1 MCSDLVLQHFIVSE
15 FNAYDKCYFH
25 LQSTGLGSVALSS
38 PGGTDGKLAFSTSW
52 DAEKEFAA
60 KNKKCDIRVFFG
72 YLLGAKAHAT
82 WVRVDCVHGL
92 ALWALNI
99 HEKGVWCLDKFL
111 QFVQFLLEGWVIIK
125 KIDLHCFFQ
134 IRC

>member
-1 MCSDLVLQHFIVSE
+1 MLMINATFICNQPVWAQLPFLLQAVPTASLPFPPLGTQRR
-15 FNAYDKCYFH
+15 N
-25 LQSTGLGSVALSS
+25 LQL
-38 PGGTDGKLAFSTSW
+38 
-52 DAEKEFAA
+52 

-92 ALWALNI
+92 ALWALDI

-111 QFVQFLLEGWVIIK
+111 QFVHILLEDWVIIK
-125 KIDLHCFFQ
+125 
-134 IRC
+134 